1 MRGNCIITPYNFAV
15 NDRPYDP
22 TFKGASVGHVKTHV
36 IKALG
41 DAPVTAS
48 NVSTITNP
56 HVGVDDVGNVGVF
69 PINTHTSA
77 G

>member
-36 IKALG
+36 IKNL
-41 DAPVTAS
+41 PNTTVTAS

-56 HVGVDDVGNVGVF
+56 STGVDDVGNVGVF